1 MKAKAPV
8 SFEVSAEMLTK
19 KRPAKEALIFE
30 TKEVTESRQ
39 TASTNLLRDSFY
51 L

>member
-19 KRPAKEALIFE
+19 KRPVKEALIFE

-39 TASTNLLRDSFY
+39 TASTKVLRDSFD